1 MGNNFPSITA
11 IVPSYNHARF
21 LPERLNSIYNQQ
33 YPNLKVLLL
42 DDGSTDDSRTIL
54 ESYRHH
60 PRTQAVVYNAE
71 NSGSPFGQW
80 QKGIELAET
89 EWVWIAESDDSCSP
103 GFLEALLPGLQD
115 RGCVLAFNELN
126 WIDQAGKMIRQVPQ
140 VPAFLMEGT
149 QFVRTAM
156 VPRNRLLNAGMA
168 LVRRSAAHYIQPQWA
183 TYRKSGD
190 YRFFTDLA
198 SRGNVYGSGQ
208 PLACYRR
215 HPLQITARLEN
226 EEISFAEKLETW
238 YYLFNRG
245 ILFRSNLK
253 PVIQMRLI
261 ENEILRKSRGKTDYL
276 RIQQHWLSFAQS
288 IGVPVHLSSIKAE
301 ALMAKGKH
309 FIKRFAR

>member
-1 MGNNFPSITA
+1 M
-11 IVPSYNHARF
+11 
-21 LPERLNSIYNQQ
+21 PERLQSIYGQD
-33 YPNLKVLLL
+33 YANLKVILL
-42 DDGSTDDSRTIL
+42 DDASTDNSRTIL

-60 PRTQAVVYNAE
+60 PRTQAIVYNAE

-80 QKGIELAET
+80 QKGIVLSET
-89 EWVWIAESDDSCSP
+89 EWVWIAESDDTCSP
-103 GFLEALLPGLQD
+103 GFVEALLPGLQN

-126 WIDQAGKMIRQVPQ
+126 WIDESGKMIRQVPQ

-168 LVRRSAAHYIQPQWA
+168 VVRRSTALAIHPQWA
-183 TYRKSGD
+183 AYRKSGD

-198 SRGNVYGSGQ
+198 NRGNVYGSGQ

-215 HPLQITARLEN
+215 HPLQVTARLEN
-226 EEISFAEKLETW
+226 DEISFAEKLATW
-238 YYLFNRG
+238 HFLFNRG
-245 ILFRSNLK
+245 ILLRSHLK

-261 ENEILRKSRGKTDYL
+261 ENEILRKSRGEADYL
-276 RIQQHWLSFAQS
+276 RIRQHWLSFAQT
-288 IGVPVHLSSIKAE
+288 IGVPVHRSAIKAE

-309 FIKRFAR
+309 FVKRFAK